1 MLSVSVAVWVISD
14 VVRQSEV
21 ILLGIQQLVCQY
33 IFFASHD
40 YVGLKVYTRIR
51 LSYMKILFTMDQ
63 TWFDKNKIIYNE
75 IATKIINETNVIKGT
90 IITSLGNFI
99 INISR
104 ILYSLNYTFKYNISI
119 ILYCLLFLALKI
131 IFILISG
138 RLLSDINKKKGL

>member
-1 MLSVSVAVWVISD
+1 
-14 VVRQSEV
+14 
-21 ILLGIQQLVCQY
+21 
-33 IFFASHD
+33 
-40 YVGLKVYTRIR
+40 
-51 LSYMKILFTMDQ
+51 MKILFTMDQ